1 MLNEKYQL
9 QFRLRSDAIFGSAER
24 SETGVD
30 MDVQHD
36 RWGCPYLPGRTL
48 KGVLR
53 ENCADILDNL
63 EQIGE
68 QDEWRDAAKH
78 LFGQPGAGL
87 VDTTILHFD
96 DAHLPQAIQQKL
108 IQAVS
113 QGKVSEHEVL
123 EALTD
128 IRIQTATDG
137 WRGVA
142 REKSLRTMRIIL
154 RKTLFSAPLF
164 LIGNFGDCEK
174 AMLAASLKVFRRC
187 GTSRNRGLGEIEEVK
202 LLDSEGNE
210 RLDEYFD
217 LFRTKIGGVK

>member
-24 SETGVD
+24 SETGID

-63 EQIGE
+63 VQIGE
-68 QDEWRDAAKH
+68 PEKWCEAAAH
-78 LFGQPGAGL
+78 LFGKPGAGL
-87 VDTTILHFD
+87 ANTAMLHFD
-96 DAHLPQAIQQKL
+96 DAHLPQAIKQRL
-108 IQAVS
+108 IQAVAE
-113 QGKVSEHEVL
+113 GEVSEREVL
-123 EALTD
+123 EALTG
-128 IRIQTATDG
+128 IRVQTAMDG

-142 REKSLRTMRIIL
+142 RKKSLRRMRVIL

-164 LIGNFGDCEK
+164 IIGNFDEHEK
-174 AMLAASLKVFRRC
+174 ALLAASLMAFRRC
-187 GTSRNRGLGEIEEVK
+187 GTSRNRGLGELEEIH
-202 LLDSEGNE
+202 LLDSQGDE
-210 RLDEYFD
+210 RLQDYFD
-217 LFRTKIGGVK
+217 LFSREVGGVK